1 LPRHRTLWTGRE
13 SLWSLSEIAS
23 SWGSLIGPFP
33 TPGPWPLAT
42 DDGSYGRKGFVSHAL
57 ADVLAANRDVR
68 EVVAIGPL
76 PMMKACCEVTRPSG
90 IPTIVSL
97 NSIMVDGTGMCGS
110 CRVTVDGA
118 DFDGHLVNFDELAL
132 RQKRFE
138 HEEKAALAPRSRRR
152 VCTSGFRW
160 ASPIRISSTRCNS
173 PAWCHSIS
181 PPAGLSGLGRTPA
194 TGSPAPLA
202 AGGSLAKSI
211 IVNKMSLR
219 AGGIARISLVAL
231 FLCALVFA
239 QTASLASEHWH
250 HHSSHHCCLLCHS
263 GPMPL
268 LQSTV
273 TAAAFAPVLRLGWLE
288 RFSGSDAPREVLL
301 TAGDSRAPPA

>member
-1 LPRHRTLWTGRE
+1 MFWEDQFRQF
-13 SLWSLSEIAS
+13 SDD
-23 SWGSLIGPFP
+23 LIV
-33 TPGPWPLAT
+33 TT
-42 DDGSYGRKGFVSHAL
+42 DDGSYG
-57 ADVLAANRDVR
+57 
-68 EVVAIGPL
+68 
-76 PMMKACCEVTRPSG
+76 
-90 IPTIVSL
+90 
-97 NSIMVDGTGMCGS
+97 
-110 CRVTVDGA
+110 
-118 DFDGHLVNFDELAL
+118 
-132 RQKRFE
+132 
-138 HEEKAALAPRSRRR
+138 
-152 VCTSGFRW
+152 
-160 ASPIRISSTRCNS
+160 RCNS

-181 PPAGLSGLGRTPA
+181 PPAGLSELGRTPA
-194 TGSPAPLA
+194 TRSPAPLA

-231 FLCALVFA
+231 FLCALVCA